1 MMNEYDLNKT
11 APKGHRIS
19 HRQRTVTF
27 VHFYLSSNQSLHITF
42 LHIVVNKLFKRSR
55 CLFFQLILI
64 LSYRNVWGAYRFPVK
79 YKWVTTFHWMNFV
92 KWHHLLMSKSFR
104 AGVWSASNLH
114 FFTMDIFTYVK
125 RNWDSKTLIFRLQSL
140 LGSKISF
147 LSHRFVKWLIQM
159 KKKCIILTIN
169 PKDFHRNAF
178 CMDCSLEKVK
188 EKNFDL

>member
-1 MMNEYDLNKT
+1 MIFYEMMNEYDLNKT

-140 LGSKISF
+140 LGSKINFIFIAQVRKMAYS
-147 LSHRFVKWLIQM
+147 
-159 KKKCIILTIN
+159 N
-169 PKDFHRNAF
+169 
-178 CMDCSLEKVK
+178 EKEVYH
-188 EKNFDL
+188 FD